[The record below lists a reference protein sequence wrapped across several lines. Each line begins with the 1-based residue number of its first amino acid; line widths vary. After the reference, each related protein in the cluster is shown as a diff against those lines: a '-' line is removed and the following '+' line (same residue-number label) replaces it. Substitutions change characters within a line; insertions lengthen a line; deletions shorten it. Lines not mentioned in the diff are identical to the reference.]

1 MGGTIEILNEVN
13 LIKEGDKVGSS
24 ESTLLNMLNISPFTY
39 GLLIENVYD
48 SGTIF
53 SPAILDITNEDII
66 ARFMTGVRNIAAISL
81 QIGYPTA
88 ASVPH
93 SLING
98 FKKLLAI
105 AVETDIDFE
114 EANQTK
120 EEESEESD
128 DDMGFGLFD

>member
-53 SPAILDITNEDII
+53 NPSILDITNDDIV
-66 ARFMTGVRNIAAISL
+66 AKFMSGVRNIASISL
-81 QIGYPTA
+81 AIGYPTA

-93 SLING
+93 SIVNG
-98 FKKLLAI
+98 FKNLLAI
-105 AVETDIDFE
+105 AAETDIEFE
-114 EANQTK
+114 QAETVK
-120 EEESEESD
+120 EYLKDPSK
-128 DDMGFGLFD
+128 FAAAAV